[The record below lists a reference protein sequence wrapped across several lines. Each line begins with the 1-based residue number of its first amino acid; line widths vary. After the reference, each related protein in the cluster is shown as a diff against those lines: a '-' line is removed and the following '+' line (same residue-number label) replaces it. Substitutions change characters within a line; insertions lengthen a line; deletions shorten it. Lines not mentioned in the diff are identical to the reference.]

1 MLRRRRY
8 FSPAEGGGEAGKE
21 DAKAPEKAPAA
32 VPKGGPEPVPYEVF
46 KETNEK
52 LRAAEAETA
61 KLTAKI
67 QGYEGWKAPKE
78 VEDLLATEK
87 ARGETLLMMADKQ
100 VAPKYRGY
108 MLDRLGQ
115 DKPEDPAT
123 YLDQLRLTEQAF
135 FTPTAP
141 GEAPPAKEPERTPPK
156 SNPDGGA
163 GSPAPG
169 DGRPVSAA
177 DIDAMTTAEYLA
189 WKKAGGLDR
198 IRAAEAT
205 A

>member
-1 MLRRRRY
+1 MLRRRLNH
-8 FSPAEGGGEAGKE
+8 SAGDGGAGEEG
-21 DAKAPEKAPAA
+21 AKAPEVKAPATP
-32 VPKGGPEPVPYEVF
+32 PKGGPEPVPYAVF

-52 LRAAEAETA
+52 LRVAEAEQA

-78 VEDLLATEK
+78 VEDLLAVEK
-87 ARGETLLMMADKQ
+87 SKGETLLMMADKQ

-108 MLDRLGQ
+108 MLDRLGL
-115 DKPEDPAT
+115 DKPDDPAS

-135 FTPTAP
+135 FSSTPP

-163 GSPAPG
+163 GSQAPG
-169 DGRPVSAA
+169 DGRPVSAS

-189 WKKAGGLDR
+189 WKQAGGLDR
-198 IRAAEAT
+198 LRAAGT